1 MKGKLCILGFGP
13 ILMGL
18 ILSALIVSGC
28 GATNMVTEDRPVR
41 NFNRV
46 SLTGAGRIIV
56 TQGDE
61 ESLTVE
67 AEDNIM
73 PYIKTEVQDGTL
85 ILGFTDEAKHKE
97 FRVTKPIKFY
107 LSMKEVVGLDISG
120 PGDIHVPS
128 LHTNQLEIVVN
139 MGGDVSVD
147 SLTAEELVVRLT
159 GRASVEVA
167 GQVVEQNISLAGG
180 SYRAAKLESQVGT
193 VEVKNLGNASVWA
206 TETLDVQISGG
217 GNVEY
222 YGHPRITQKVT
233 GRAKLNSLGEP

>member
-1 MKGKLCILGFGP
+1 MKSKLCILGFGP
-13 ILMGL
+13 ILMSL

-28 GATNMVTEDRPVR
+28 GSTNVVTEDRPVR
-41 NFNRV
+41 SFNRV

-107 LSMKEVVGLDISG
+107 LSMKEVVGLDIAG
-120 PGDIHVPS
+120 PGNIHVPS
-128 LHTNQLEIVVN
+128 LHTNQLEVVVN
-139 MGGDVSVD
+139 MGGNVSVD
-147 SLTAEELVVRLT
+147 SLTAEELVLRLT

-167 GQVVEQNISLAGG
+167 GRVVEQNISLAGG

-206 TETLDVQISGG
+206 TEALDVQISGG

-222 YGHPRITQKVT
+222 YGNPRITQKVT
-233 GRAKLNSLGEP
+233 GRAKLSSLGEP